1 MTVAIVGGGAMGG
14 IFAARL
20 VESGT
25 DAVLIDVD
33 AALVDAINADGV
45 AVAGEGGDRV
55 VRVSATRDPASVG
68 VVDAVLFFVKCYHT
82 RVAAEL
88 ARPLVG
94 PDTTVVSLQNGW
106 GNGDVLADALGAER
120 LVVGVTYNSGTVLG
134 IGRVGHTA
142 AGITFLGPFASDDLG
157 PATAFGAV
165 LEAAGFEVTV
175 TAAVRTEVFKKL
187 VLNCATLPTAGLT
200 GLVTGAI
207 GEDETLL
214 ALTDDLAAEAAAV
227 ARAGGV
233 DIDTEE
239 RIEVI
244 RANLRNGGSGKASM
258 LQDLEAGRRTEIDV
272 INGAIVRAADEHGI
286 ATPVNRALLAIVK
299 GLERARGLT

>member
-25 DAVLIDVD
+25 DVVLVDVD
-33 AALVDAINADGV
+33 ASLVDAINADGV
-45 AVAGEGGDRV
+45 SVTGEGGDRV
-55 VRVSATRDPASVG
+55 VPVNATRDPAGVG
-68 VVDAVLFFVKCYHT
+68 VVDAILFFVKCYHT
-82 RVAAEL
+82 RSAAEA

-106 GNGDVLADALGAER
+106 GNGDVLADVLGAGR
-120 LVVGVTYNSGTVLG
+120 LVVGVTYNSGTVRG
-134 IGRVGHTA
+134 IGHVGHTA

-157 PATAFGAV
+157 PAKAFGDV

-175 TAAVRTEVFKKL
+175 TADVRTEVFKKL

-207 GEDETLL
+207 GADEALL
-214 ALTDDLAAEAAAV
+214 ALTDDLAAEAVAV

-233 DIDTEE
+233 DIDAGE
-239 RIEVI
+239 RIETI

-299 GLERARGLT
+299 GLERGRGLA